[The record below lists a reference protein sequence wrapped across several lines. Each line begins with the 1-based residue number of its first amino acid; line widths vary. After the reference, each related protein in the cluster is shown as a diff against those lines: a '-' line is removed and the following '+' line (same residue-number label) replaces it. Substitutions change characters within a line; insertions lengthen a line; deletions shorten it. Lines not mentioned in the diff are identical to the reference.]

1 MATCGI
7 FRLLTSQIHVHYFP
21 GKVCKSSRL
30 QSNWTR
36 WGHMCTRWVNNVAKG
51 ILWLNCPDLGLLLHH
66 RTPFISNWTKGTEY
80 IILTPNSVGGA
91 ITRRK
96 RDAGKPKQ
104 STPATSWTRCFS
116 LAYISCLQFSNVFL
130 STFEPFLLPS
140 SSCFSVKI
148 VSVLPGNI

>member
-1 MATCGI
+1 MYVKKKILNDTKLGAETVLSWLDSSPLVNSSLTCVASLSGSTWQPAESSDFWLHKFMYTGKESI
-7 FRLLTSQIHVHYFP
+7 YFP

-104 STPATSWTRCFS
+104 
-116 LAYISCLQFSNVFL
+116 
-130 STFEPFLLPS
+130 
-140 SSCFSVKI
+140 
-148 VSVLPGNI
+148 